1 MSVYLK
7 GNQSREEIIEK
18 SRDLFN
24 EYGIHL
30 TLAKMAE
37 LMGTTLGR
45 VTHHFR
51 NKDMLFIAI
60 AQDYEK
66 KLLELRVSRPSLSG
80 AFDTFIQAASRVMDL
95 QYEYR
100 CAMRY
105 VVASLQ
111 HRKEMQSH
119 ILDSYSNNLTVIKAM
134 VQNYID
140 SGTLHT
146 SILENG
152 VFEVFQFQLTNLF
165 TNWVINLELYN
176 HDKTFEEMKPVY
188 LKGIISIFLPYLT
201 EKGRKELNESGI
213 LQTGMHSM

>member
-45 VTHHFR
+45 ITHHFR

-66 KLLELRVSRPSLSG
+66 KLQELRANRPSGPVTL
-80 AFDTFIQAASRVMDL
+80 DTFIQASSKVMDL
-95 QYEYR
+95 QYDYR

-119 ILDSYSNNLTVIKAM
+119 ILDSYGNNLVVIKTTIQHY
-134 VQNYID
+134 VD
-140 SGTLHT
+140 SGTLQT
-146 SILENG
+146 RILEHA
-152 VFEVFQFQLTNLF
+152 VYEVFQFQLTNLF
-165 TNWVINLELYN
+165 TNWVINFELYN
-176 HDKTFEEMKPVY
+176 NDKPFSEMKPVY

-201 EKGRKELNESGI
+201 ENGRKELNESGI
-213 LQTGMHSM
+213 LQTGPHSM